1 MSTTER
7 SWHWAWQLKPF
18 KGGLLEPSDGVERVV
33 ELVRTGPWPY
43 IQRRRESPGIPGP
56 AIAGDSDMI
65 AARAAGPRRVA
76 RPGGQSG
83 QAQHVYACM
92 HSDVASVI
100 VGLMEHLDGARC
112 AHRLAD

>member
-1 MSTTER
+1 MSTTETGTGPGYY
-7 SWHWAWQLKPF
+7 LKE
-18 KGGLLEPSDGVERVV
+18 GSSSVELSSV

-76 RPGGQSG
+76 RRGGREVYRARLNTRMY
-83 QAQHVYACM
+83 AQ
-92 HSDVASVI
+92 
-100 VGLMEHLDGARC
+100 
-112 AHRLAD
+112 